1 MASNQTFLDN
11 LNGLPALW
19 QRILAVFAKKTDVPT
34 KTSQLENDSG
44 FLTEQTDTSG
54 KLDKAG
60 DASNVT
66 VTFAQA
72 TTRANLISKEK
83 LSVSLGKIMKYFADL
98 KTVAFS
104 GSYTDLSNRPTIPA
118 VVADLSDASDYAKKS
133 DIPTDSADLLNG
145 AGYQTATQVNATIT
159 QKGYQTASQ
168 VQSKIEGYG
177 YQTSQQVES
186 AISSKGYQT
195 SAQVDGKISAAL
207 SSAVQY
213 QGSVQTESE
222 LSTANKKKGYMYNI
236 VAASTYGPAGTN
248 VIWNGTEWDPQS
260 GTFTVAAMTAEE
272 VNRICQ

>member
-118 VVADLSDASDYAKKS
+118 AVADLSDASDYAKKS
-133 DIPTDSADLLNG
+133 DIPTDNADLLNG
-145 AGYQTATQVNATIT
+145 AGYQTAIQVNASIT

-222 LSTANKKKGYMYNI
+222 LSTVNKKKGYMYNI

>member
-66 VTFAQA
+66 VTFAQT

-118 VVADLSDASDYAKKS
+118 AVADLSDASDYAKKS
-133 DIPTDSADLLNG
+133 DIPTDNADLLNG
-145 AGYQTATQVNATIT
+145 AGYQTAIQVNATIT

-222 LSTANKKKGYMYNI
+222 LSTVNKKKGYMYNI